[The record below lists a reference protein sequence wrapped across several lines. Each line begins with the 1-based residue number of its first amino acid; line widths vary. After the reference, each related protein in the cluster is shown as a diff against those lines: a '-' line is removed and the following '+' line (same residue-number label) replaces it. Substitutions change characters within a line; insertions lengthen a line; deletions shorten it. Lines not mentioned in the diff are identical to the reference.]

1 MGRILSIPAVVLRV
15 AEGTLP
21 MATVEPP
28 RWIPVRECV
37 PELGQKVVLYSR
49 ESGPWVGVYQGDGT
63 KHRWSSF
70 YELSVDSV
78 THWFPMPVPPAISKR
93 NARKI

>member
-15 AEGTLP
+15 AQETLP
-21 MATVEPP
+21 PEPP

-78 THWFPMPVPPAISKR
+78 THWFPMPVSPAISKR

>member
-15 AEGTLP
+15 AEETLP
-21 MATVEPP
+21 PEPP
-28 RWIPVRECV
+28 EWVPVRECV
-37 PELGQKVVLYSR
+37 PELGQKVVMYSR

-70 YELSVDSV
+70 YSLSVDSV
-78 THWFPMPVPPAISKR
+78 THWFPMPETPAVSRR